1 MMENMQVLI
10 IGSLLF
16 LANQDPTQVFIIKA
30 LTVVFMD
37 FGSVS
42 LIFFPMMYNFHILG
56 RSGLSANPDATTTSG
71 TTVSDSVNTMNNSD
85 EGEAYKVHAQE
96 EK

>member
-1 MMENMQVLI
+1 MFENMQVLI

-30 LTVVFMD
+30 LTIVFMD
-37 FGSVS
+37 FGSVA

-56 RSGLSANPDATTTSG
+56 RSGLSSNPDATTTSG
-71 TTVSDSVNTMNNSD
+71 TTVSDSVNTMNNSE
-85 EGEAYKVHAQE
+85 EGEPYKVHAQE
-96 EK
+96 